1 MSKFSRWT
9 SSYLTA
15 GSFNENALAGAAAA
29 FAGVAIFLGGCSSG
43 PAPLA
48 LKMYNPE
55 TKQTLD
61 CHAKDPTGRTDREVL
76 ASAVE
81 SCARQLE
88 ARGFIREK

>member
-1 MSKFSRWT
+1 MSKFSLWT
-9 SSYLTA
+9 SSYLTGGSVNGNTRA
-15 GSFNENALAGAAAA
+15 GGAAA
-29 FAGVAIFLGGCSSG
+29 FAGLAIFLGGCSSG

-48 LKMYNPE
+48 LKLYNPE

-88 ARGFIREK
+88 ARGFVREK